1 MVEERVLLLI
11 KENAPQA
18 PCLPPGE
25 RWLARKGETD
35 EENIQIIREAIADDT
50 PVVLTPDYREDQDY

>member
-1 MVEERVLLLI
+1 MTDFE
-11 KENAPQA
+11 QA
-18 PCLPPGE
+18 MNEYYAHFGSPYPYAVGFGF
-25 RWLARKGETD
+25 KGETD